1 MILEVLLL
9 AVALDILLGEPP
21 ARIHPVVLIGL
32 MISALQRRAQPTRA
46 CGLAIALIVVFCTV
60 ATGHLLL
67 KAASYMDIFGLSLGI
82 VLSAYLLKS
91 TIAIR
96 SLLVT
101 TTRIGHMVESD
112 LVEARKMLPA
122 LVSRDTE
129 DFSRAQASSAVI
141 ESLSENY
148 VDTILSPIFY
158 FLLFSVV
165 GLGIEAALAYKSV
178 NTLDS
183 MLGYKTDDLIK
194 LGYVSAKI
202 DDLANWIPARLSVM
216 IMAVAVP
223 WRALPTIKTAL
234 RYHRAPASP
243 NSGWPMAGAA
253 GALGIR
259 LEKPG
264 SYTILCDGRE
274 PTTADIPR
282 ALKFIGAAMVLTL
295 VLAILLP
302 MAL

>member
-21 ARIHPVVLIGL
+21 ARIHPVVLIGQ
-32 MISALQRRAQPTRA
+32 MISALQRHAQPTRA
-46 CGLAIALIVVFCTV
+46 YGFAIAFIVVFCTV

-67 KAASYMDIFGLSLGI
+67 KAASHVDVFGLSLGI

-101 TTRIGHMVESD
+101 SARIGHMVESD
-112 LVEARKMLPA
+112 LAEARKMLPA
-122 LVSRDTE
+122 LVSRDAE
-129 DFSRAQASSAVI
+129 DLTRAQASSAVI
-141 ESLSENY
+141 ESLTENY
-148 VDTILSPIFY
+148 VDAILSPIFY

-165 GLGIEAALAYKSV
+165 GLGVEAALAYKAM

-183 MLGYKTDDLIK
+183 MLGYKTEDLIE
-194 LGYVSAKI
+194 LGYASAKA

-223 WRALPTIKTAL
+223 QRALPTIKTAL
-234 RYHRAPASP
+234 RYHRVPASP
-243 NSGWPMAGAA
+243 NSAWPIAGAA

-264 SYTILCDGRE
+264 SYNIS
-274 PTTADIPR
+274 
-282 ALKFIGAAMVLTL
+282 
-295 VLAILLP
+295 
-302 MAL
+302 

>member
-32 MISALQRRAQPTRA
+32 MISALRRRAQPTRA
-46 CGLAIALIVVFCTV
+46 YGLAIALIVVFCTV

-67 KAASYMDIFGLSLGI
+67 KAASYVDIFGLSLL
-82 VLSAYLLKS
+82 LSAYLLKS

-101 TTRIGHMVESD
+101 TARIGHMVESD
-112 LVEARKMLPA
+112 LAKARKMLPA
-122 LVSRDTE
+122 LVSRDAE
-129 DFSRAQASSAVI
+129 DLSRAQASSAVI

-148 VDTILSPIFY
+148 VDAILSPIFY
-158 FLLFSVV
+158 FLVFSVV
-165 GLGIEAALAYKSV
+165 GIGIEAALTYKAV

-223 WRALPTIKTAL
+223 RRALPTIKTAL

-259 LEKPG
+259 LEKRG
-264 SYTILCDGRE
+264 SYTILHDGRE

-282 ALKFIGAAMVLTL
+282 ALRFIGATIVLTL
-295 VLAILLP
+295 VLATLLP